1 MLESLEQEI
10 AKLNEIALAELDG
23 QDPLYRPTNFWGPGV
38 SRLLDDMGKRGLANF
53 KSWPTSRW
61 WFYPVYGSNFTNA
74 TIKVAYEAAAA
85 QNSAIDQV
93 WTTGALTGGQEAR
106 RDFDAVRL
114 AWDQDRWPFDLEGQ
128 GESLIGKPPQR
139 YRMTDNPNVGW
150 GRGYLNYLLC
160 LSALSRHVA
169 EVPRSFLEIGGGFGV
184 LGEIVLSRDP
194 SARYV
199 DLDIP
204 PLHSVAS
211 FYLASILGREN
222 VVLSS
227 DVPSTGTLEL
237 TGQNAILPSWRM
249 PDIRGSFDVFV
260 NSFSFQ
266 EMEPDVVQNYLS
278 LVANLDVKYIVSL
291 NSFAGKPNAANH
303 EIGVLDAVTS
313 QRIIDWSTEFGYAV
327 CGRYRSP
334 LVKSAGEIVILK
346 RN

>member
-1 MLESLEQEI
+1 M
-10 AKLNEIALAELDG
+10 
-23 QDPLYRPTNFWGPGV
+23 
-38 SRLLDDMGKRGLANF
+38 
-53 KSWPTSRW
+53 
-61 WFYPVYGSNFTNA
+61 
-74 TIKVAYEAAAA
+74 
-85 QNSAIDQV
+85 
-93 WTTGALTGGQEAR
+93 
-106 RDFDAVRL
+106 
-114 AWDQDRWPFDLEGQ
+114 
-128 GESLIGKPPQR
+128 
-139 YRMTDNPNVGW
+139 
-150 GRGYLNYLLC
+150 
-160 LSALSRHVA
+160 
-169 EVPRSFLEIGGGFGV
+169 PRSFLEIGGGFGV